1 MDSALCLTLTSALL
15 ILLIIY
21 ESTHYY
27 IVSLLQDG
35 EMDKVE
41 ILIKKNADVNSQGK
55 YGRTPLHLAAKVS
68 NKHDKHI

>member
-1 MDSALCLTLTSALL
+1 MKVLTTTL
-15 ILLIIY
+15 
-21 ESTHYY
+21 
-27 IVSLLQDG
+27 SLLQDG